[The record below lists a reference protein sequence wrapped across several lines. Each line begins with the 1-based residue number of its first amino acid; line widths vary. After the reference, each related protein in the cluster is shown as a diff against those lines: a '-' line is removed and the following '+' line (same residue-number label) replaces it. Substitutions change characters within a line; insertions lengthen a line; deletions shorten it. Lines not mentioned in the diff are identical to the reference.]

1 MKRWIKWAMGT
12 GIAGMLYVLLD
23 ALVLE
28 KYFFDIKEFDI
39 GDKSSDEKIKL
50 LLLSDLHF
58 KQKVGPFYKRLIRK
72 IKDINPDMI
81 LITGDVIDQTGTPA
95 LARNF
100 FNLLPRYMPKAAILG
115 NHDHKSEVSVQ
126 TLKDIYQKH
135 NGDLLINESKAYT
148 INGHTIMITGVDD
161 FIKGSAHFEGAVK
174 DVGKEAHHIL
184 LVHSPMQQEV
194 IQNKIKN
201 LNANRGEDRQLHIQY
216 IFACHNQGGQ
226 VRLPGWVP
234 VLPEKSGGY
243 INGWYNTQAP
253 YLYLSKGFGTTAIP
267 VRFGARA
274 EVTVFNYYV

>member
-1 MKRWIKWAMGT
+1 MKRWTKWVIGAGVAGT
-12 GIAGMLYVLLD
+12 LYVLLD

-28 KYFFDIKEFDI
+28 KYFFDIKKFDI
-39 GDKSSDEKIKL
+39 GDKNSEEKIKL

-58 KQKVGPFYKRLIRK
+58 KQKLWPFYKRLTRK

-95 LARNF
+95 PARNF
-100 FNLLPRYMPKAAILG
+100 FNLLPHHIPKAAILG

-161 FIKGSAHFEGAVK
+161 FIKGSAHFEEAVK
-174 DVGKEAHHIL
+174 NVGKERHHIL
-184 LVHSPMQQEV
+184 LVHSPLQQEV
-194 IQNKIKN
+194 VQRKTRDINTNRSEDQQ
-201 LNANRGEDRQLHIQY
+201 LNIQY
-216 IFACHNQGGQ
+216 IFAGHNHGGQ
-226 VRLPGWVP
+226 VQLFGFAP

-253 YLYLSKGFGTTAIP
+253 YLYVSKGFGTTAIP
-267 VRFGARA
+267 VRFGARS
-274 EVTVFNYYV
+274 EITVFNYYA